1 MQDIQTRP
9 RDTGEIKA
17 KLKSYGA
24 LQRRIDLLIT
34 RLENLMEEIDTLPT
48 ANFSGMPSG
57 RGQKRPT
64 KAERYTEKKDE
75 LEQKISK
82 LTRQERHLRKELED
96 MINLLAD
103 PDEQGVLEM
112 RYIDTQGWEPIAFS
126 LFGMLDEYEDN
137 PERYMKRTFRVHGEA
152 LQHLAAV
159 FPPGSTTSL
168 P

>member
-1 MQDIQTRP
+1 MSRREAREAAFAVLYQLNFRQEPVSEQKALYLEVHPLDEQDLP
-9 RDTGEIKA
+9 YFNEITD
-17 KLKSYGA
+17 GV
-24 LQRRIDLLIT
+24 
-34 RLENLMEEIDTLPT
+34 
-48 ANFSGMPSG
+48 F
-57 RGQKRPT
+57 
-64 KAERYTEKKDE
+64 EKKDE

-159 FPPGSTTSL
+159 FPPGSTASL